1 MSSKKESAFM
11 QLVIG
16 GDVRIT
22 EPNASNML
30 LVEYRDENADWQ
42 FAGFVSLSTLQQ
54 FLAARKVGD

>member
-1 MSSKKESAFM
+1 M

-54 FLAARKVGD
+54 FLAARKAGD